1 MTIPPPDRLPAAR
14 GLVLATAA
22 ILAAC
27 VAAATLR
34 SADWPVNL
42 LWTALMLLPLAA
54 PLPGLWRGR
63 RRTYAWATLCVA
75 PYFVYGITEV
85 IANPAVRGAAGVILF
100 ASLGW
105 FIALVHYLRC
115 SCPAAGAPQATG
127 D

>member
-1 MTIPPPDRLPAAR
+1 M
-14 GLVLATAA
+14 AA

-34 SADWPVNL
+34 SAAWPVNL
-42 LWTALMLLPLAA
+42 LWTALMLLPLVA

-75 PYFVYGITEV
+75 PYVIYGITEV
-85 IANPAVRGAAGVILF
+85 IANPAVRGTAGIILF

-105 FIALVHYLRC
+105 FIALVLYLRL
-115 SCPAAGAPQATG
+115 SRPTAGDPQATG